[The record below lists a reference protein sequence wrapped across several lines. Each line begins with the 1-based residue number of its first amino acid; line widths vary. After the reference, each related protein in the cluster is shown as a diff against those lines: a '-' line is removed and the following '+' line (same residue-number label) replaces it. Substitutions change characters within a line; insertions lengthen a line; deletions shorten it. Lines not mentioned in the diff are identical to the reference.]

1 MRPGGEGGSIVDIGT
16 VLVDHALA
24 GFPTTAPVV
33 VVGKAGVHALTTG
46 LAAELAVDGISV
58 NLVAP
63 GVIRTPLHEA
73 SDVDSYGSLA
83 LQGRVGEVA
92 EISDAVFC
100 LANAGFVTGHAL
112 RVDGGHVTGRR
123 I

>member
-1 MRPGGEGGSIVDIGT
+1 MVNIGT

-24 GFPTTAPVV
+24 GFPATAP

-46 LAAELAVDGISV
+46 LAVELAVDGISV
-58 NLVAP
+58 NLAPP

-73 SDVDSYGSLA
+73 SDVDFYGSLT

-92 EISDAVFC
+92 EISDAVFY
-100 LANAGFVTGHAL
+100 LAGAGFVTGHAL